1 MYKALKMAAKPI
13 GKLDHIGIAVR
24 SIADGRKFFEEILGA
39 TAQFEVESPEAGWR
53 LVALDLNGLSIEL
66 LEPLG
71 EKSFLHKFL
80 ATRGEGLHHLTF
92 DVPDIREK
100 VAELKAKGVRVV
112 DEKEHSATSYEAF
125 ISPRSAH
132 GVLIQL
138 GSGYPTL
145 NSAEQWKN
153 RPG

>member
-1 MYKALKMAAKPI
+1 MNKSSAVVSRPI

-24 SIADGRKFFEEILGA
+24 SIADARGFFEDILGA
-39 TAQFEVESPEAGWR
+39 TLEFEVENSAAGWK

-71 EKSFLHKFL
+71 PDSFLHKFL
-80 ATRGEGLHHLTF
+80 AERGEGLHHLTF
-92 DVPDIREK
+92 DVPDVRER
-100 VAELKAKGVRVV
+100 VAALKSAGVRVV
-112 DEKEHSATSYEAF
+112 EEKEHSPSSYEAF

-145 NSAEQWKN
+145 NSAEQWKKP
-153 RPG
+153 RS